1 MREVFTIFFSTG
13 RGRALAVILCLLVAS
28 IFEGIGLA
36 TLIPV
41 ISVATNAPETASPA
55 ELMLRDFMT
64 TVGLPVAIGPLI
76 IIMIVALLIRAITT
90 MGAMSFVGYTSAAVS
105 ADLRRQVV
113 AKLMQVRWRYFA
125 NQRMGRITTVISND
139 ATRASRAY
147 MLSAEFI
154 ALSAQ
159 ALVMA
164 VIAVVISWQL
174 ALFAAVLGIGLVVS
188 LYGLIK
194 ASKRAGRQ
202 QTFRTRELI
211 IFLYDTL
218 NNLKV
223 IRAMGR
229 QAPFASLLDKKINK
243 VRNAVRREVVL
254 TEALNNLQLVVM
266 AVFLGGGFYVLFTFF
281 EAPLAEIIVA
291 GLVVSRSVNAIG
303 KLQKVYQKAMALES
317 AFISTRD
324 LIDEIGAD
332 PEIKSGTR
340 PATFERVIELDDL
353 HFAHGQTPVLAGLSL
368 KIEAHR
374 LTVLTGLSGGGKTTT
389 VDMLLG
395 LHMPDR
401 GRISIDGVPFAELDL
416 DHWRRLVGYVPQ
428 EVFLLH
434 DSVRAN
440 LTLGDDGIDEAT
452 IWWSLELAGIAEF
465 VRGLDGELEAVVGEG
480 GGRLSGGQR
489 QRIAL
494 ARALVHRPKLLIL
507 DEVTSALD
515 PATAQSVAREIKA
528 LTGQTTIL
536 TISHRPE
543 FLDVADRIYRV
554 ANGTADEVD
563 RALAEAH

>member
-1 MREVFTIFFSTG
+1 MREVLTIFFSTG
-13 RGRALAVILCLLVAS
+13 RTRAVAVVLCLLVAS

-41 ISVATNAPETASPA
+41 ISVATNAPEGASPI
-55 ELMLRDFMT
+55 EQTLRDWMVT
-64 TVGLPVAIGPLI
+64 IGVPLEIGPLI
-76 IIMIVALLIRAITT
+76 IVMIVALMLRALTT

-125 NQRMGRITTVISND
+125 NQRMGRITTAISND

-147 MLSAEFI
+147 LQSAEFV
-154 ALSAQ
+154 ALAAQ
-159 ALVMA
+159 ASVMA

-174 ALFAAVLGIGLVVS
+174 ALVAAVLGLGLVVC
-188 LYGLIK
+188 LYGLVK
-194 ASKRAGRQ
+194 ASRRAGRQ
-202 QTFRTRELI
+202 QTMRTRKLI

-229 QAPFASLLDKKINK
+229 QAPFASLLDQKISK
-243 VRNAVRREVVL
+243 VRNAVRREVIL
-254 TEALNNLQLVVM
+254 TEALTNLQLVVM
-266 AVFLGGGFYVLFTFF
+266 ALFLGAGFYVLFTYF

-303 KLQKVYQKAMALES
+303 KLQKAYQKAMTLES
-317 AFISTRD
+317 AFTATRE
-324 LIDEIGAD
+324 LIDEISAD
-332 PEIKSGTR
+332 PEPVGGTR
-340 PATFERVIELDDL
+340 PAAFDVRIRFDDV
-353 HFAHGQTPVLAGLSL
+353 HFAHGQTPVLRGLAL
-368 KIEAHR
+368 EIEAHE

-389 VDMLLG
+389 VDILLG
-395 LHMPDR
+395 LHQPDR
-401 GRISIDGVPFAELDL
+401 GTVSIDDVPFTELDL
-416 DHWRRLVGYVPQ
+416 ASWRRLVGYVPQ

-440 LTLGDDGIDEAT
+440 LTLGDDTIDEAT
-452 IWWSLELAGIAEF
+452 LWWALELAGIAAF
-465 VRGLDGELEAVVGEG
+465 VRGLDGGLDGVVGEG

-494 ARALVHRPKLLIL
+494 ARALAHRPKLLIL

-515 PATAQSVAREIKA
+515 PATAYAVAREIKA
-528 LTGQTTIL
+528 LTGETTIL
-536 TISHRPE
+536 TITHRPE
-543 FLDVADRIYRV
+543 FLDVADRIYRFEK
-554 ANGTADEVD
+554 GTARQVD
-563 RALAEAH
+563 QAMAEAP

>member
-1 MREVFTIFFSTG
+1 MREIFTIFFSTG
-13 RGRALAVILCLLVAS
+13 RGRAFAVIACLLVAS
-28 IFEGIGLA
+28 LFEGIGLA

-41 ISVATNAPETASPA
+41 ISVATDSPDSVSPA
-55 ELMLRDFMT
+55 EQALRDFIET
-64 TVGLPVAIGPLI
+64 IGLPLDVGPLI
-76 IIMIVALLIRAITT
+76 VIMIIALTLRALTT
-90 MGAMSFVGYTSAAVS
+90 MAVMSFVGYTSAAVS
-105 ADLRRQVV
+105 AELRRQVV

-159 ALVMA
+159 AVIMA
-164 VIAVVISWQL
+164 IIAVVISWKL
-174 ALFAAVLGIGLVVS
+174 ALFAALLGLGLIIS
-188 LYGLIK
+188 LYGLVK

-202 QTFRTRELI
+202 QTFRTRALI

-229 QAPFASLLDKKINK
+229 QAPFANLLDQKIKK
-243 VRNAVRREVVL
+243 VRNAVRREVFL
-254 TEALNNLQLVVM
+254 TELLNNLQLVVM
-266 AVFLGGGFYVLFTFF
+266 AVFLGGGFYVLFTYF

-303 KLQKVYQKAMALES
+303 KLQKVYQKAMTLES
-317 AFISTRD
+317 AFISTRE

-332 PEIKSGTR
+332 PEIKSGSR
-340 PATFERVIELDDL
+340 PAAFERVIRLDDL
-353 HFAHGQTPVLAGLSL
+353 YFAHGQTPVLKGLSL
-368 KIEAHR
+368 DLRAHE

-389 VDMLLG
+389 VDILLG
-395 LHMPDR
+395 LHQPDK
-401 GRISIDGVPFAELDL
+401 GRVTVDGVPFAELDL
-416 DHWRRLVGYVPQ
+416 DGWRGLVGYVPQ

-440 LTLGDDGIDEAT
+440 LTLGDNGIDEAT
-452 IWWSLELAGIAEF
+452 VWWSLELAGIADF
-465 VRGLDGELEAVVGEG
+465 VRGLEGGLDAVVGEG

-494 ARALVHRPKLLIL
+494 ARALVHRPRLLIL

-515 PATAQSVAREIKA
+515 PATAYAVAGQIQA
-528 LTGQTTIL
+528 LTKETTIL
-536 TISHRPE
+536 TITHRPE
-543 FLDVADRIYRV
+543 FLDVADRIFSV
-554 ANGTADEVD
+554 ENGTAREVD
-563 RALAEAH
+563 RAMAAVH